1 MTNQKSRYKILN
13 PKLGHFWKEP
23 AGLRCFSKEHVLLGT
38 KGKID
43 PIFNRNGYYYDRIKK
58 FSWFEFA
65 GEAYIVED
73 YSKLKRGEFN
83 FFLWDLEY
91 NEGEN
96 QRLDKDAIVAI
107 KKLIEL
113 KLASKK
119 QIKLIELENS
129 AYKNSVHAKDVR
141 YRFLKFCKDRNIK
154 ITKKIIPL
162 P

>member
-1 MTNQKSRYKILN
+1 MIKQKSRYKVLN
-13 PKLGHFWKEP
+13 PKIGCYWVEKPPIRAL
-23 AGLRCFSKEHVLLGT
+23 SKEDVLLGT

-65 GEAYIVED
+65 GEAYIVDD
-73 YSKLKRGEFN
+73 YSKLKRCEFN
-83 FFLWDLEY
+83 FFLWDIEH

-96 QRLDKDAIVAI
+96 KRLDKDAIAPI

-113 KLASKK
+113 GLASKK
-119 QIKLIELENS
+119 QIKLIELEKS